1 LIEYSRA
8 EAQRRR
14 EKSFEI
20 KRKTKGTQR
29 LGASAR
35 GVSMYMNF
43 IGRIQQ
49 LPLIGPLFRVR
60 FIKFGVV
67 GFSGTLINIGVLYVN
82 QSILF
87 KQISPP
93 DKRLHLSLS
102 IAIFLATLNNYLW
115 NRWWTW
121 GDRKRSA
128 RAGFFIQMGQYYL
141 ACSVAIFLQYVL
153 TTALANFIHYLVA
166 NMTAIILSAIFVY
179 IINDIWTFRP
189 LKAMGIA
196 LKKRDPD

>member
-1 LIEYSRA
+1 
-8 EAQRRR
+8 
-14 EKSFEI
+14 
-20 KRKTKGTQR
+20 
-29 LGASAR
+29 
-35 GVSMYMNF
+35 MYMNF
-43 IGRIQQ
+43 ISRIQQ
-49 LPLIGPLFRVR
+49 LPLIGPLFRIR

-87 KQISPP
+87 RAVSPP

-121 GDRKRSA
+121 GDRKRGDKG
-128 RAGFFIQMGQYYL
+128 GFFIQMGQYYL
-141 ACSVAIFLQYVL
+141 ACGVAIFIQYLL
-153 TTALANFIHYLVA
+153 TTILADFIHYLLA

-179 IINDIWTFRP
+179 IINDLWTFSP
-189 LKAMGIA
+189 VKAIRMQ
-196 LKKRDPD
+196 LKK